1 MPVGRLTVLSALV
14 IALVAIFAVA
24 TFVLADVTVGD
35 TAPDFELGKVDGNG
49 TIKLSDLMKNGK
61 PTLLVFWVSW
71 CPHCQ
76 REMPVLDKVYRD
88 LKANSINAIG
98 VSVDDD
104 LEDAREFVSE
114 YNITF
119 PNVYAGTDAG
129 EKVLDNYGIRGVP
142 NTYIIDKD
150 GVVRAHYVGEVS
162 EKVIKEQFEKLGV
175 K

>member
-104 LEDAREFVSE
+104 LRMLGFVTNTISVPE
-114 YNITF
+114 CH
-119 PNVYAGTDAG
+119 AGTDAG
-129 EKVLDNYGIRGVP
+129 KKCW
-142 NTYIIDKD
+142 IITNRDY
-150 GVVRAHYVGEVS
+150 RILS
-162 EKVIKEQFEKLGV
+162 IKMA
-175 K
+175 